1 MKLEK
6 LLDVIQQP
14 HISEK
19 STRVND
25 THKQYVF
32 KIAPWANKSNVSLA
46 VKKIFGADASSVQ
59 IVNIKGKQKKRGNI
73 LGRRKAIKKAYVTL
87 KENSEIN
94 INKLN

>member
-19 STRVND
+19 STRVNEK
-25 THKQYVF
+25 HKQYVF
-32 KIAPWANKSNVSLA
+32 KISPWATKSNVSMA
-46 VKKIFGADASSVQ
+46 IKKIFGAETSSVQ

-73 LGRRKAIKKAYVTL
+73 IGRRKSTKKAYVTL
-87 KENSEIN
+87 SSETELN
-94 INKLN
+94 LTKLN